1 MTRNFKK
8 AIVLLGFTTVLSS
21 CLSPKTETKTLSR
34 QVIPQENGN
43 QQDNKQ
49 LVEGNT
55 AEYKLPVAREQKAN
69 YKEATDLN
77 AQLTIGYTQ
86 DGYLDRAKDKLIKTQ
101 ELARDHGYNLAI
113 VDYAAGY
120 YYQTIGTPAVAEKYY
135 KKAIYD
141 HPKNF
146 AAMNFYAQ
154 FLCQVKYNFTDAQEL
169 FDKALYMSDNDDM
182 AETLFLYSECM
193 TKQGRNADAL
203 RLMERADKFRVNFLS
218 AKLRLAE
225 MYFDEKKYKECYKVI
240 YGMRDNKAFF
250 NNKRI
255 LELRLKLAEYAHNK
269 NEAATV
275 RLIFSS
281 NDFNDDAMNKFFAGA
296 DNGETSE

>member
-1 MTRNFKK
+1 MTRNFKRT
-8 AIVLLGFTTVLSS
+8 IILLGFTGVLSS
-21 CLSPKTETKTLSR
+21 CLSPKTGTLSN
-34 QVIPQENGN
+34 QSALQDNES

-55 AEYKLPVAREQKAN
+55 AEYKLPVATQQKAN
-69 YKEATDLN
+69 YKEATELN
-77 AQLTIGYTQ
+77 AELTIGYTQ
-86 DGYLDRAKDKLIKTQ
+86 DGYLDRAKAKLIKTQ
-101 ELARDHGYNLAI
+101 ELARDHGYNLAS

-120 YYQTIGTPAVAEKYY
+120 YYQTIGTPAIAEKYY
-135 KKAIYD
+135 KKAIYS
-141 HPKNF
+141 HPKDFNS
-146 AAMNFYAQ
+146 MNFYAQ
-154 FLCQVKYNFTDAQEL
+154 FLCQVKLNYADAQEL
-169 FDKALYMSDNDDM
+169 FDKALYMSNNDNM

-193 TKQGRNADAL
+193 TKQGKDADAL
-203 RLMERADKFRVNFLS
+203 RLMQRADKFKINYLS

-225 MYFDEKKYKECYKVI
+225 MYFDEKRYKDCYKVI
-240 YGMRDNKAFF
+240 YGMKNNKAFF

-281 NDFNDDAMNKFFAGA
+281 NDFSDDAMNKFFEGA
-296 DNGETSE
+296 NDGETSE

>member
-1 MTRNFKK
+1 MNRNLKTVV
-8 AIVLLGFTTVLSS
+8 ILLGFTSILSS
-21 CLSPKTETKTLSR
+21 CLSPKTETKTLGQ
-34 QVIPQENGN
+34 QVISQDSDN
-43 QQDNKQ
+43 QQDDKQ

-55 AEYKLPVAREQKAN
+55 AEYKLPVATQQKAN
-69 YKEATDLN
+69 YKEATELN
-77 AQLTIGYTQ
+77 AELTIGYTQ
-86 DGYLDRAKDKLIKTQ
+86 DGYLDRAKAKLIKTQ
-101 ELARDHGYNLAI
+101 ELARDHRYNLAS

-141 HPKNF
+141 HPKDFN
-146 AAMNFYAQ
+146 AMNFYAQ
-154 FLCQVKYNFTDAQEL
+154 FLCQVKYNFTTAQEL
-169 FDKALYMSDNDDM
+169 FDKALYMSDNDNM

-193 TKQGRNADAL
+193 TKQSRDADAL
-203 RLMERADKFRVNFLS
+203 RLMERADKFRVDYLS

-225 MYFDEKKYKECYKVI
+225 MYFDEKRYKDCYKVI
-240 YGMRDNKAFF
+240 YGMKNNKVFF

-281 NDFNDDAMNKFFAGA
+281 NDFNDDAMNKFFEGA
-296 DNGETSE
+296 NDGETSE